1 MWNMM
6 FCQQKALFSLG
17 FMIAGRLCSD
27 KNSLR
32 AFWLTWWNRWSVQ
45 LLAHINRYSDA
56 QGPVNALAQKPLK
69 SYFCCGRK
77 FFFFFFLVLRAL
89 VAFPSP
95 FFIFFSVRMFFHHIE
110 LLLHCNINDSE
121 LHLNSVFCS
130 DIFPKSCNPDCLHKV
145 PSECHISNRQS
156 VYH

>member
-32 AFWLTWWNRWSVQ
+32 ALWLTWWNRWSVR

-77 FFFFFFLVLRAL
+77 YFLLYSGPSSLSQAHFFFCAGVFFR
-89 VAFPSP
+89 
-95 FFIFFSVRMFFHHIE
+95 HIE

-121 LHLNSVFCS
+121 LRLNSVFCF

>member
-32 AFWLTWWNRWSVQ
+32 AFWLTWWNRWSVR

-56 QGPVNALAQKPLK
+56 QGPVNVLAQKPLK

-77 FFFFFFLVLRAL
+77 YFLLYSGPSSLSQAHFFFFLCARFFFFVTLSCFYTATLMTVNYIWTPCSAL
-89 VAFPSP
+89 TFFPSP
-95 FFIFFSVRMFFHHIE
+95 ATQTVCI
-110 LLLHCNINDSE
+110 
-121 LHLNSVFCS
+121 
-130 DIFPKSCNPDCLHKV
+130 KCL
-145 PSECHISNRQS
+145 QS
-156 VYH
+156 VIFQIDRVSIIK